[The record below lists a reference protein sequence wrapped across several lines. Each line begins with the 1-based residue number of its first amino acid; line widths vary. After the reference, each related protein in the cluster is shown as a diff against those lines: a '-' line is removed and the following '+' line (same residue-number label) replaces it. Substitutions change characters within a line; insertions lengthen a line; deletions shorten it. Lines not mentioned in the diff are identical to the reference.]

1 MVGIVL
7 VSHSNKLVE
16 GLKDIISQ
24 MAKEV
29 KICIAGG
36 TDDNRIGTDPMKIL
50 NAIEEAYSD
59 DGVLLFFDIGSALMN
74 AELAIDMLDNNIIK
88 NVEVCKVSLVEGAF
102 VAAINSSMG
111 KSIDEIKES
120 IKDLEIEK

>member
-16 GLKDIISQ
+16 GLKDIIIQ
-24 MAKEV
+24 MAKDV

-74 AELAIDMLDNNIIK
+74 AELAIDMLDDNIRK

>member
-111 KSIDEIKES
+111 NNIDEIKES